1 MPEFYSTA
9 DVAELFGSREWRVR
23 RLYESG
29 NLPEP
34 PRFAGRRLI
43 RRSDLPAI
51 LDALRARDWVPASP
65 EAVS

>member
-1 MPEFYSTA
+1 MPEFFSTA
-9 DVAELFGSREWRVR
+9 DVAELFGTAEWRVR

-29 NLPEP
+29 ALPEP

-43 RRSDLPAI
+43 RRSDLIAI
-51 LDALRARDWVPASP
+51 LDALRARGWVPAES